1 MLTCLLNKC
10 NLGDAGVQ
18 TPCQRC
24 NEKGLQSEC
33 TGLELTEKAQA
44 RKRKLAATDIDNDK
58 TCEYLPL
65 EVFWLERLMKYSKSA
80 LTIHWE
86 TWDLLDREYYEPPK
100 VVEVLKQIEE
110 NRALV
115 GSRVK
120 TCANTPSL
128 ANSLDFL
135 SKFSNTYYSW
145 DTEREVKLGFQPHWF
160 IGETETTFP
169 KPRPHQQANLA
180 LHALRVQESRLLQD
194 SSLLSEESE
203 LSAYAQ
209 KYSEVMHYL
218 RTIAKCTMPPLP
230 WTHNLLSL
238 IEVRQ
243 QRRLLISKF
252 PAIEEKDMFGRS
264 LLHLALDLGVGD
276 DAVHLLS
283 SAANEPD
290 AWGRLPLHIAS
301 FTGCIDLTTR
311 LIYDQTEIQM
321 EDNCGLQPLHYA
333 SAAGHVDIVN
343 LLISKAEIDP
353 EDSHG
358 RTPLIYGVMNGHI
371 ATASVLLENGA
382 DIESYEWSWT
392 PLLYAINGGR
402 VGIVDLLLRKG
413 ADVEPMMETET
424 FMSHPLRRKH
434 LGVIEL
440 LLERGAVEEI
450 RRFSDE
456 NLLLWAAN
464 KGHHRLIRQLIFHKE
479 FQTPISTNGITALSY
494 ASEEGNHE
502 IVVELLENGVDPNE
516 RCNGRELPL
525 SYAVARGHV
534 SVTKE
539 LLKHDANPNAK
550 SGIDMDG
557 QMILVNAFELRNPD
571 IIDHLV
577 AWGADVSANGSRG

>member
-1 MLTCLLNKC
+1 MPVSTLSCPPCRKAKKKC

-120 TCANTPSL
+120 SCAKTPSL

-160 IGETETTFP
+160 IGETETHSPNLGLTS
-169 KPRPHQQANLA
+169 KPTLPFMPSECKK
-180 LHALRVQESRLLQD
+180 VD
-194 SSLLSEESE
+194 SSRIRVYCQKNLSYQ
-203 LSAYAQ
+203 L
-209 KYSEVMHYL
+209 MP
-218 RTIAKCTMPPLP
+218 RT
-230 WTHNLLSL
+230 
-238 IEVRQ
+238 
-243 QRRLLISKF
+243 
-252 PAIEEKDMFGRS
+252 IEEKDMFGRS
-264 LLHLALDLGVGD
+264 LLHLALDLSVGD

-343 LLISKAEIDP
+343 LLIGKAEIDP

-502 IVVELLENGVDPNE
+502 IVVELLENGVDPNK

-534 SVTKE
+534 NVTKE